1 MFKGSSVALVTP
13 MCADGRI
20 DLPAWHRLLDFQLQ
34 AGTDGIVVGGTT
46 GESASLTDAEL
57 RQLIVAA
64 REHIGNRM
72 ALIAGAGLSS
82 TAATLDR
89 VTWISEL
96 GVDGLLIVTPAYVKP
111 TQEGLYQHYRLAAER
126 ASVPVLLY
134 NVPGRTACD
143 LLPETVARL
152 SSLQRIV
159 AIKEAVADMAR
170 IRALRELAPRV
181 TVLSGDDLSA
191 RQALLA
197 GAEGVISVTT
207 NVAPRLMAA
216 MIAAARE
223 GRADDSAVIDAQLA
237 PLHSALFVEGNP
249 IPAKWVL
256 EQMGLIAGGIRLPL
270 TTLSAEY
277 HGRLRDAMQA
287 VGLLPSQS

>member
-1 MFKGSSVALVTP
+1 

-159 AIKEAVADMAR
+159 AIKEAVADLSR
-170 IRALRELAPRV
+170 IRALRELAPRL

-191 RQALLA
+191 HQALLA

-223 GRADDSAVIDAQLA
+223 GRTDDSAAIDAQLA
-237 PLHSALFVEGNP
+237 PLHAALFVEGNP

-256 EQMGLIAGGIRLPL
+256 EQMGLIASGIRLPL
-270 TTLSAEY
+270 TPLSADH

-287 VGLLPSQS
+287 VGLLPSNP

>member
-1 MFKGSSVALVTP
+1 MFQGSSVALVTP
-13 MCADGRI
+13 MCAEGRI
-20 DLPAWHRLLDFQLQ
+20 DLAAWHRLLDFQLQ

-57 RQLIVAA
+57 RQLLVAA

-82 TAATLDR
+82 TSATLDR
-89 VTWISEL
+89 VTWLSEL

-152 SSLQRIV
+152 ASLPRIV
-159 AIKEAVADMAR
+159 AIKEAVADMGR

-191 RQALLA
+191 REGLCA
-197 GAEGVISVTT
+197 GAEGVISVTA

-223 GRADDSAVIDAQLA
+223 GRLDDSAAIDAELA

-249 IPAKWVL
+249 IPVKWVL

-270 TTLSAEY
+270 TPLSAEY
-277 HGRLRDAMQA
+277 QGLLRDAMQA
-287 VGLLPSQS
+287 VGLLPSAP

>member
-1 MFKGSSVALVTP
+1 

-159 AIKEAVADMAR
+159 AIKEAVADLSR
-170 IRALRELAPRV
+170 IRALRELAPRL

-191 RQALLA
+191 HQALLA

-223 GRADDSAVIDAQLA
+223 GRTDDSAAIDAQLA
-237 PLHSALFVEGNP
+237 PLHAALFVEGNP

-256 EQMGLIAGGIRLPL
+256 EQMGLIASGIRLPL
-270 TTLSAEY
+270 TPLSAD
-277 HGRLRDAMQA
+277 HQGRLRDAMQA
-287 VGLLPSQS
+287 VGLLPSNP

>member
-1 MFKGSSVALVTP
+1 

-159 AIKEAVADMAR
+159 AIKEAVADLSR
-170 IRALRELAPRV
+170 IRALRELAPRL

-191 RQALLA
+191 HQALLA

-223 GRADDSAVIDAQLA
+223 GRTDDSAAIDAQLA
-237 PLHSALFVEGNP
+237 PLHAALFVEGNP

-256 EQMGLIAGGIRLPL
+256 EQMGLIASGIRLPL
-270 TTLSAEY
+270 MPLSADH

-287 VGLLPSQS
+287 VGLLPSNP

>member
-1 MFKGSSVALVTP
+1 

-159 AIKEAVADMAR
+159 AIKEAVADLSR
-170 IRALRELAPRV
+170 IRALRELAPRL

-191 RQALLA
+191 HQALLA

-216 MIAAARE
+216 MITAARE
-223 GRADDSAVIDAQLA
+223 GRTDDSAAIDAQLA
-237 PLHSALFVEGNP
+237 PLHAALFVEGNP

-256 EQMGLIAGGIRLPL
+256 EQMGLIASGIRLPL
-270 TTLSAEY
+270 MPLSADH

-287 VGLLPSQS
+287 VGLLPSNP